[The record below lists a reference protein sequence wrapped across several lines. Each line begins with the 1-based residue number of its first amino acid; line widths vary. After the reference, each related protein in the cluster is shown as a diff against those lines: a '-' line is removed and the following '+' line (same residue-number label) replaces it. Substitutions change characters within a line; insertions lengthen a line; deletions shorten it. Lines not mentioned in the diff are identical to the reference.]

1 MKDTIRFLENK
12 PFITFLPFLIFYCIF
27 VACSSYKY
35 DIGDAPR
42 YLQFAD
48 NLLHG
53 FYSDPQDIN
62 LWNGPGYPLILV
74 PFVALKQPLWVI
86 ATANAFFMYFSV
98 VYVYKAVYL
107 FKKTALAFCMAALWG
122 CYYPAIAHV
131 PAIIT
136 ESFAF
141 FLISLF
147 GYCVL
152 QYSKSPSV
160 KRLICS
166 SAVLAFLILVKVAF
180 AYVAVCMLAISV
192 FLCLVKT
199 LRLEV
204 ARYAYVCLLSLVFCI
219 PYLVYTYSL
228 TGKFFCWATSSG
240 AQLIWLTSPYP
251 DELGDWLFVDCK
263 SKNPIL
269 TKDDFAELLEGS
281 DRMEAINRVN
291 WHFLYPRHKNFFDA
305 TDNMPQV
312 EADKYFKE
320 VSIAN
325 IKENPLKF
333 VKNYVANITRMFF
346 YTGFSDLSIESKW
359 YKGVYTF
366 PNAVLFTALLAVSII
381 TVIRL
386 RGFDA
391 TVLMLAITFFVY
403 FGGSSLVSALPR
415 QLSLGVPLVVIWVG
429 YVLGRY
435 VRIAKGD

>member
-1 MKDTIRFLENK
+1 MKDIIRFLENR
-12 PFITFLPFLIFYCIF
+12 PFITFLPFLVLYCLF
-27 VACSSYKY
+27 VACSSYKF

-42 YLQFAD
+42 YLQYAD

-53 FYSDPQDIN
+53 FYSDRENIN
-62 LWNGPGYPLILV
+62 LWNGPGYPLVLV
-74 PFVALKQPLWVI
+74 PFVALKQPLWVM
-86 ATANAFFMYFSV
+86 ATANAFFMYLSV
-98 VYVYKAVYL
+98 VYVYKAVHL
-107 FKKTALAFCMAALWG
+107 FKNPALAFWLAFFWG
-122 CYYPAIAHV
+122 CYYPAIAHI
-131 PAIIT
+131 PSIIT

-147 GYCVL
+147 AYEAL
-152 QYSKSPSV
+152 LYAKSPTA
-160 KRLICS
+160 KRLIGAS
-166 SAVLAFLILVKVAF
+166 VVLAFLILVKVAF
-180 AYVAVCMLAISV
+180 AYVAVCMLAVSAL
-192 FLCLVKT
+192 LCAFKP
-199 LRLEV
+199 LRSEV
-204 ARYAYVCLLSLVFCI
+204 ARYASICSLSLVFCV
-219 PYLVYTYSL
+219 PYLIYTYSL

-240 AQLIWLTSPYP
+240 AQLIWLTSPHP
-251 DELGDWLFVDCK
+251 DELGDWIFIDYK

-269 TKDDFAELLEGS
+269 SKDDFAKLLEGS

-366 PNAVLFTALLAVSII
+366 PNAVFFTALLVVSII